1 MCAPGE
7 TGASSA
13 VTGPPAP
20 CCAMP
25 CTGEAG
31 WRWRA
36 RGRPERTG
44 GGGAVAAAADIVRAN
59 AREGR
64 MTYVNINNH
73 YEGSAPLTI
82 ARFVRELARK

>member
-1 MCAPGE
+1 M
-7 TGASSA
+7 
-13 VTGPPAP
+13 
-20 CCAMP
+20 
-25 CTGEAG
+25 
-31 WRWRA
+31 
-36 RGRPERTG
+36 
-44 GGGAVAAAADIVRAN
+44 AAAADIVRAN